1 MPTDPLTI
9 ALPDQIASARLHMRI
24 PQPGDGPAFFDA
36 VAETRDQLAPW
47 FRWIQRVNSA
57 ADAEQFLRQK
67 LAQFHRREYLTYLLI
82 RRDDAALAGTIVLH
96 HLDWDTPAFEIGYW
110 LRTNAQGQGFITEA
124 VQTMTAFCFT
134 TLHAARVQIPYDTR
148 NERSAAVAARCGY
161 SYEATCR
168 RVRRGAQDEICDLT
182 MTSLIRSEWTAQHR

>member
-82 RRDDAALAGTIVLH
+82 RRDDAALAGTIAPR
-96 HLDWDTPAFEIGYW
+96 DAFI
-110 LRTNAQGQGFITEA
+110 
-124 VQTMTAFCFT
+124 
-134 TLHAARVQIPYDTR
+134 AARLREAGYRIWTQTIPGDITP
-148 NERSAAVAARCGY
+148 SAEPMMPLPACAAFSSGLSKY
-161 SYEATCR
+161 SSRKSA
-168 RVRRGAQDEICDLT
+168 
-182 MTSLIRSEWTAQHR
+182 MLIV